1 MNRAHCIIKW
11 LSEISGAFFERGHA
25 DVSPHVTRKHHSIIQ
40 KKPEKKESRKYTTG
54 TCLGQSTVADS
65 VPPALSSACCKFLKM
80 VYSDLKRVTV

>member
-1 MNRAHCIIKW
+1 MNRTHCIIKG
-11 LSEISGAFFERGHA
+11 LSEISGAFFETGHA
-25 DVSPHVTRKHHSIIQ
+25 DVSPHVTRNTIQ
-40 KKPEKKESRKYTTG
+40 LFKKKPEKKESRKYTTG